1 MFPLPH
7 PQEWPIANVSGP
19 HLPPS
24 RGRVVYFS
32 THQLTGESLLHISFL
47 VKVPISKLCCC
58 QGFHVKTRWMQCG
71 VEPSQRES
79 CEMDKAGSP
88 GQQYTRCPLVLR
100 SSCLSKLGLNAAGS
114 LFSMHLHRKYNLFL
128 HACRAKAVH
137 LQCSAVVIQQCKL
150 TLLKGK
156 RSLQFGVK
164 RRKPSTLFFNMLV
177 WEHISCRNL
186 IEFLRMY
193 FHRSAAQKSWKG
205 WVFHFHGRFLQ
216 FHGRFVQIHGGSVQI
231 DLLIHEFG
239 QIFHKIGEIFR
250 ESGKLIRKCRKP
262 TNLNQN

>member
-1 MFPLPH
+1 MFLLPH

-32 THQLTGESLLHISFL
+32 THHLTGESLLHISFL

-150 TLLKGK
+150 TLRLDTALIKSKHEFLVEVLVKSSPGIVK
-156 RSLQFGVK
+156 APFPGLSKSVLPPSSFCGRSN
-164 RRKPSTLFFNMLV
+164 RRKDFTLL
-177 WEHISCRNL
+177 
-186 IEFLRMY
+186 
-193 FHRSAAQKSWKG
+193 
-205 WVFHFHGRFLQ
+205 
-216 FHGRFVQIHGGSVQI
+216 
-231 DLLIHEFG
+231 
-239 QIFHKIGEIFR
+239 
-250 ESGKLIRKCRKP
+250 
-262 TNLNQN
+262 

>member
-32 THQLTGESLLHISFL
+32 THHLTGESLLHISFL

-150 TLLKGK
+150 TILKGK
-156 RSLQFGVK
+156 CIKTPQENSPKYSTPQLTQPFSDCSLRNVSTVK
-164 RRKPSTLFFNMLV
+164 RRKHSTLFFNKLV
-177 WEHISCRNL
+177 WESRL
-186 IEFLRMY
+186 YEV
-193 FHRSAAQKSWKG
+193 SQK
-205 WVFHFHGRFLQ
+205 
-216 FHGRFVQIHGGSVQI
+216 
-231 DLLIHEFG
+231 
-239 QIFHKIGEIFR
+239 
-250 ESGKLIRKCRKP
+250 
-262 TNLNQN
+262 N